1 MKNIFLFLLSAVTML
16 SSCSK
21 DNSTYVEMNT
31 TEGTIVLKLY
41 DETPSHRD
49 NFISLV
55 KECRYDSLLF
65 HRVIPGFM
73 IQGGDPDSKYAP
85 SGVMLGEGDL
95 DYRLNA
101 EIRPGL
107 FHKRGALAA
116 AREGD
121 NVNPAKM
128 SSAMQFY
135 IVYGKEYSPL
145 ELQKLM
151 EMIEERTG
159 RKMNLSD
166 EQLTAYTKVGGTPF
180 LDGEYTVF
188 GEVVS
193 GLEVVDRIQNVER
206 DAHDR
211 PLADVR
217 IISVRIKE

>member
-1 MKNIFLFLLSAVTML
+1 MKKILLLLAAVSLFLAC
-16 SSCSK
+16 SSDK
-21 DNSTYVEMNT
+21 ETRVEMKT
-31 TEGTIVLKLY
+31 TEGTIILKLY

-55 KECRYDSLLF
+55 KQCMYDSLLF

-85 SGVMLGEGDL
+85 AGVMLGEGDL

-101 EIRPGL
+101 EIHPAL
-107 FHKRGALAA
+107 FHKRGTLAA

-135 IVYGKEYSPL
+135 IVYGKEYTL
-145 ELQKLM
+145 TELQKLQSL
-151 EMIEERTG
+151 IEERTG
-159 RKMNLSD
+159 RRMNMSNERLAVYIN
-166 EQLTAYTKVGGTPF
+166 EGGTPF

-193 GLEVVDRIQNVER
+193 GMDVVDRIQNVER
-206 DAHDR
+206 DSLDR
-211 PLADVR
+211 PLTDVR